1 MLTGLAT
8 ALNFDKVRIVKT
20 WTIPVEPPLHV
31 AEPAYMRSA
40 SQPKPRSWSL
50 ITEVRVEQIK
60 HHDEDVIW
68 TANAYGVAATKGGIK
83 RGTYTQP
90 VYGPEADE
98 LAVAAMRVVQL
109 GDRA

>member
-1 MLTGLAT
+1 MFTGLAT

-20 WTIPVEPPLHV
+20 WTIPVTPLHV

-40 SQPKPRSWSL
+40 GQPNPRSWSL
-50 ITEVRVEQIK
+50 ITEVRVEKIIG
-60 HHDEDVIW
+60 DETLW
-68 TANAYGVAATKGGIK
+68 EAHAFGVAATKAGIK

-98 LAVAAMRVVQL
+98 LAEAALRIVQL
-109 GDRA
+109 GDKS